1 MTPLCQRGA
10 ASCGACCG
18 LYNRADHSRE
28 ALAELLDRRTAR
40 VSRAARGPEGFAA
53 AAAELARQGDG
64 EPLFPTVRI
73 CPLLGWLDEGRSRVG
88 CLAHPAACGQ
98 DLRDQGVYDAA
109 ICQSFLCPSHGFLG
123 EEEAELVVAICG
135 ADPYLYGLVVTDVPF
150 VRACLSGVGQL
161 CGERIRS
168 RHLDHAPLR
177 GALRRLFQLKEELAP
192 GSDGLY
198 GAFRPGPDGEPVDRL
213 IDYEALARPR
223 SPHDQILRC
232 IGADPRSGNDLDA
245 IEGEVTRRLGACVV
259 AFPPAPHPE

>member
-1 MTPLCQRGA
+1 MTPLCQREQ

-18 LYNRADHSRE
+18 LYNRADHSRP
-28 ALAELLDRRTAR
+28 ALQELLDRRTDRLRLAPR
-40 VSRAARGPEGFAA
+40 TPQGFAA
-53 AAAELARQGDG
+53 AAAELGRAGDG

-73 CPLLGWLDEGRSRVG
+73 CPLLGWLDEKRSRIG
-88 CLAHPAACGQ
+88 CLAHPAPGGP

-109 ICQSFLCPSHGFLG
+109 ICESFLCPSHGFLS
-123 EEEAELVVAICG
+123 EEEAAAVGRVCG
-135 ADPYLYGLVVTDVPF
+135 ADPYLYGLTVTDVPF
-150 VRACLSGVGQL
+150 VRACLTGVAQL
-161 CGERIRS
+161 CGERVQA
-168 RHLDHAPLR
+168 RHLDQAAFR

-213 IDYEALARPR
+213 IDYVALSRPR

-245 IEGEVTRRLGACVV
+245 IEEEIGRRLEGCVV
-259 AFPPAPHPE
+259 AFPG